1 MKAHGISVFLAL
13 ALLHSAA
20 FAAEPPEAPE
30 SPLKKDFS
38 EKIINQQPP
47 EGANALEKTAW
58 FVNNQLI
65 GKDFYEPANYMFFRQ
80 AVKTIGFFP
89 AIFATADR
97 ILRDSRIGTASN
109 RTDADNPVI
118 KEGPEAY
125 APGRAGREKQ

>member
-30 SPLKKDFS
+30 SPLK
-38 EKIINQQPP
+38 PP